1 MNSGGKSA
9 RQNPPLYNG
18 KFDPPRI
25 AQNRAISHEIT
36 QEYKHIKS
44 TEKRAERAEKLKEDI
59 MYYYDKE
66 TATNT
71 VNIQLENFR
80 KCIEIINEMREVIG
94 KFDGKVI
101 NKKFET
107 ALREH
112 TGEIITVKFSY
123 HRVEIELVA
132 TRCGKSRVHPVESYP
147 YFPLCI
153 NALEGGTFE
162 SGYYKENQ
170 REQFVEV
177 TEKTPAGNDR
187 LIAENMLTA
196 MNKAVKY
203 YEKRITEN
211 SEALKHVDEYAAKVA
226 EMERLEKELRE
237 IPNEV
242 RRYFDFN
249 VSVRHD

>member
-1 MNSGGKSA
+1 MCGKSWA
-9 RQNPPLYNG
+9 N
-18 KFDPPRI
+18 
-25 AQNRAISHEIT
+25 NRAISHETT
-36 QEYKHIKS
+36 QEYKDIKA

-107 ALREH
+107 ALRER

-187 LIAENMLTA
+187 LIAENMLMA

-242 RRYFDFN
+242 RRFFDFN

>member
-1 MNSGGKSA
+1 MCGKSWA
-9 RQNPPLYNG
+9 N
-18 KFDPPRI
+18 
-25 AQNRAISHEIT
+25 NRAVSHET
-36 QEYKHIKS
+36 TREYKDIKA

-107 ALREH
+107 ALRER

-123 HRVEIELVA
+123 RRVEIELVA

-242 RRYFDFN
+242 RRYFDLN

>member
-1 MNSGGKSA
+1 MCGKSWA
-9 RQNPPLYNG
+9 NNC
-18 KFDPPRI
+18 
-25 AQNRAISHEIT
+25 AISHET
-36 QEYKHIKS
+36 TREYKDIKA

-107 ALREH
+107 ALRER

-203 YEKRITEN
+203 YEKRVTEN

-242 RRYFDFN
+242 RRFFDFN

>member
-1 MNSGGKSA
+1 MCGKSWA
-9 RQNPPLYNG
+9 N
-18 KFDPPRI
+18 
-25 AQNRAISHEIT
+25 NRAISHKT
-36 QEYKHIKS
+36 TREYKDIKA

-80 KCIEIINEMREVIG
+80 KCIDIINEMREVIG

-107 ALREH
+107 ALRER

-187 LIAENMLTA
+187 LIAENMLMA

>member
-1 MNSGGKSA
+1 MCGKSWA
-9 RQNPPLYNG
+9 N
-18 KFDPPRI
+18 
-25 AQNRAISHEIT
+25 NRAISHET
-36 QEYKHIKS
+36 TREYKDIKT

-107 ALREH
+107 ALRER

-123 HRVEIELVA
+123 RRVEIELVA

-170 REQFVEV
+170 RGQFVEV